1 MPLLGVV
8 SYSLKMF
15 RKRGRRVNRLYI
27 KVSSYLFWSHQITI
41 AFESYSMICI
51 SVFIN
56 TTYMTYQTF
65 GEIIN
70 SVCTIVFFVI
80 CAVLP
85 FVFLTFLASK
95 LPVLEKPQMKR
106 KFGNLYA
113 NIDLRQGKWIAAVPF
128 IFLMRRFAIGL
139 SVVYQ

>member
-1 MPLLGVV
+1 MVIILTMPLLGVV

-56 TTYMTYQTF
+56 TTYVS
-65 GEIIN
+65 N
-70 SVCTIVFFVI
+70 
-80 CAVLP
+80 
-85 FVFLTFLASK
+85 VFL
-95 LPVLEKPQMKR
+95 
-106 KFGNLYA
+106 
-113 NIDLRQGKWIAAVPF
+113 
-128 IFLMRRFAIGL
+128 IGL
-139 SVVYQ
+139 DDLSNFWRDN